1 MSNNFKLKK
10 LYFNNN
16 GLTDKFGIKLA
27 NFLKDS
33 KIQECGVAWNKFTA
47 VSGNLI
53 ALALVENKELKIFDI
68 GWNSLGVKPK
78 DFRDLKNPKKIK

>member
-16 GLTDKFGIKLA
+16 ALTDKFGIKLA

-33 KIQECGVAWNKFTA
+33 KIKEFGVAWNKLTA

-53 ALALVENKELKIFDI
+53 ALALAENTELKVFDI

-78 DFRDLKNPKKIK
+78 DFRDPKNPKKIK

>member
-1 MSNNFKLKK
+1 M
-10 LYFNNN
+10 
-16 GLTDKFGIKLA
+16 TDKFGIKLA

-33 KIQECGVAWNKFTA
+33 KLKELGVAWNKLTA

-53 ALALVENKELKIFDI
+53 ALALSENIELKVFDL

-78 DFRDLKNPKKIK
+78 DFRDPKNPKKIK